1 MKILPILN
9 QILSEDFKS
18 QTLKF
23 ISQGF
28 DKEIVKTYIDDFK
41 HIRDK
46 KYKEMFDTDLK
57 ISAPVEQRNNI
68 DAYKDFRELEQLVD
82 YVAGKRP
89 VSSNIDSSGNIE
101 VTGEAIY
108 KNENYEVYY
117 ADTPRAC
124 IKYKGKI
131 PYSWCVARSD
141 SSNMFYTYRFKPYEP
156 AFYFVKNIKL
166 TEKELGVWN
175 MAKNVFNGK
184 FKYPYHFFVI
194 QVPKNATM
202 DDISTNQYIVT
213 SANND
218 GDTQMSWEEI
228 MKVSPNINEIRE
240 VLQPKPFTPEE
251 REKMERF
258 KNGISDEQFAKLRY
272 EDKRSYLDIYPTI
285 GKPITTKQ
293 FMALPNDL
301 MNLYV
306 SFGIGLNDEQ
316 FAFIKDKK
324 DILKRYTQISER
336 KLEEYLK
343 SDRNQRLRLKMSY
356 TELITLSDDKIKAYL
371 ESLSDKEIN
380 QFIKNYGA
388 DKFDLLEKHLTD
400 KFTEDYKSIK
410 NLVVNANRGDLASMN
425 KLSEMVPENVD
436 IFFHGNMIIFDV
448 SNYGPNYLGER
459 LNNDLTDLFE
469 TLGYT
474 GWGGGY
480 DDSYFDEEDYLE
492 DTYLSTLQLFI
503 ESNPDFR
510 DKFKQHGLSFDI
522 DTVIDLLDSYN
533 KKDNIV
539 EKLEIEYSDARDRSE
554 NKAFL
559 KIRDE
564 ITSIIF
570 IDDNTNVEIGIEAFV
585 MYLTKYGLLPD
596 EELSDDGQVIN
607 NKKSGERYAATS
619 QHKSFFTTDN
629 KQFID
634 NIVDILENI
643 LYDYDVPQDYN
654 SLYEEVN
661 EAGWNFNDS
670 ALDTASINRTIE
682 RAIEGSLDLLGDDDG
697 SSMGDEDTAKLK
709 TQVIQTFNKILKS
722 LGQDPTSSV
731 IENEIVTMEF
741 DRSRFQMDYKVYTK
755 MTNKETNKKE
765 EGYMN
770 IKDIPTYFTNY
781 KLFEQLRLM
790 KKLIK
795 R

>member
-9 QILSEDFKS
+9 QILLEDFKS

-28 DKEIVKTYIDDFK
+28 DKEIVKTYIDEFK

-46 KYKEMFDTDLK
+46 KYKEMFDTDLN
-57 ISAPVEQRNNI
+57 ISVPVEQRNNI
-68 DAYKDFRELEQLVD
+68 DAYKDFHELEQLVD

-141 SSNMFYTYRFKPYEP
+141 ASNMFYTYRFKPYEP

-194 QVPKNATM
+194 QVPKNASM
-202 DDISTNQYIVT
+202 DNISTNQYIVT

-218 GDTQMSWEEI
+218 GDKQMSWEEI
-228 MKVSPNINEIRE
+228 MKISPNINEIRE

-251 REKMERF
+251 KEKMQRF

-293 FMALPNDL
+293 FMVLPNDL

-343 SDRNQRLRLKMSY
+343 ADSRRRWELKMIY
-356 TELITLSDDKIKAYL
+356 TELIVLSDDKIKAYL

-380 QFIKNYGA
+380 QFIKNNGA
-388 DKFDLLEKHLTD
+388 DKFDLLEKHLTN

-410 NLVVNANRGDLASMN
+410 NLVMAAKDGGEPLAQLQS
-425 KLSEMVPENVD
+425 MVPENVELAFYKD
-436 IFFHGNMIIFDV
+436 EIIFDFA
-448 SNYGPNYLGER
+448 NYGPNFLSKNLDYSVNELFER
-459 LNNDLTDLFE
+459 LENRN
-469 TLGYT
+469 
-474 GWGGGY
+474 WGGSY
-480 DDSYFDEEDYLE
+480 SYDNYFDDDDSLESSYDGHLE
-492 DTYLSTLQLFI
+492 DFI
-503 ESNPDFR
+503 KSNPSMSET
-510 DKFKQHGLSFDI
+510 FKGYGLPFEI
-522 DTVIDLLDSYN
+522 DTVKDLLVSYK
-533 KKDNIV
+533 KKDDITEELEAVYSNSNNEGE
-539 EKLEIEYSDARDRSE
+539 EKTYQELRSE
-554 NKAFL
+554 IMDIVYINDGSDVFVN
-559 KIRDE
+559 I
-564 ITSIIF
+564 
-570 IDDNTNVEIGIEAFV
+570 NAFV
-585 MYLTKYGLLPD
+585 MFLTKFGLESGD
-596 EELSDDGQVIN
+596 KLSADGETITN
-607 NKKSGERYAATS
+607 DKGERFLAGFR
-619 QHKSFFTTDN
+619 HKSFFNTNDELFTE
-629 KQFID
+629 
-634 NIVDILENI
+634 NIKFLLENI
-643 LYDYDVPQDYN
+643 LEDYDVPDSYD
-654 SLYEEVN
+654 SLSEQVYEG
-661 EAGWNFNDS
+661 GWNG
-670 ALDTASINRTIE
+670 ALDSERINRTIE
-682 RAIEGSLDLLGDDDG
+682 RAIDDALTLFDESEDGEDESGDL
-697 SSMGDEDTAKLK
+697 AKLK
-709 TQVIQTFNKILKS
+709 SQVIKTFNNTLKG
-722 LGQDPTSSV
+722 LGQDPMASV
-731 IENEIVTMEF
+731 IENEIVTMVF

-755 MTNKETNKKE
+755 MKNNKTNKQE

-770 IKDIPTYFTNY
+770 IKDIPAYFTNY
-781 KLFEQLRLM
+781 KLFEQLSLM

-795 R
+795 K